1 MSRRCAEL
9 LWGLA
14 TIGAIAITR
23 LIPVESNEL
32 WRFITAFAFLY
43 YGYLLGNTILPK
55 IKSIKSIWLGLLLF
69 VSLQSLVQTGLYYF
83 GFRLGQDSDAISLI
97 SAIFLSGLLAF
108 FFKPRISAKARPVA
122 HNSRPQQTFFRV
134 FRHKLFST
142 TLFLAAVL
150 AFAFII
156 KNAAQASTLESIRT
170 PWPLL
175 PKATITAIAILWMT
189 LLLSSLWARS
199 AFLGAIHGFLA
210 TSATTFIAPLIY
222 RLGFG
227 FDGFLHIASEK
238 ILLGSGFLEPKPF
251 YYIGEYVF
259 TTWLA
264 RFADLPIAQID
275 RWLLPVAAA
284 ILPTLCL
291 LTILKDKKAGLS
303 ILALLPLAAFVS
315 TTPQGLAY
323 ILGLTAL
330 ILCLGT
336 AKANVHF
343 VAPLIVSAWAI
354 AVHPLAGIPLLF
366 VVLATL
372 SVIYLPKKTAIAV
385 SAFSVITAG
394 IAVPLLFYF
403 LSLKSGTSIAW
414 NFNQLFHAEPWLSR
428 LLEFVPFIGNHF
440 TVWPAWA
447 SLTNRLI
454 PLILFFAALLA
465 YKSSNDKKER
475 GACLV
480 FIFSALIFYIA
491 AVALKA
497 TGDFTFLIDYERSNY
512 GDRLNILALLCLVPP
527 AGLGLNE
534 FWKKARKVPLIIFIA
549 AIAFYSFI
557 AAAASYNA
565 LPRHDAIAVSR
576 GWSTSRY
583 DLEAVQLIDRD
594 AGNRAYTV
602 LANQSVSAAAVSLLG
617 FKRYTAL
624 AVGETPVFFYP
635 IPTGGV
641 LYELYLQIT
650 YNEPSMDILKDAA
663 ELGRSDLVY
672 VVLNDYWWRAQTVA
686 EQIREIADQD
696 WDISD
701 GKVWVYKF
709 DLRTD
714 SNDAPAAAGL

>member
-1 MSRRCAEL
+1 MSRRYAEL
-9 LWGLA
+9 FWGLA
-14 TIGAIAITR
+14 TIGAIIITR
-23 LIPVESNEL
+23 LIPVKSDEL
-32 WRFITAFAFLY
+32 WQFITAFAFLY
-43 YGYLLGNTILPK
+43 YGYLLGNTVLPK
-55 IKSIKSIWLGLLLF
+55 VKSIKSIWLGLLLF

-83 GFRLGQDSDAISLI
+83 NYRLGQNSDTISLI
-97 SAIFLSGLLAF
+97 AAIFFSGLLAF
-108 FFKPRISAKARPVA
+108 CFKPRISAKAQPIT
-122 HNSRPQQTFFRV
+122 HNSGPQQTFFR
-134 FRHKLFST
+134 LFCHR
-142 TLFLAAVL
+142 LFGSMLLLAAVL

-189 LLLSSLWARS
+189 LLLSSLSARS
-199 AFLGAIHGFLA
+199 GFLNAIHGFLA
-210 TSATTFIAPLIY
+210 LSATTFIAPLIY

-238 ILLGSGFLEPKPF
+238 ILLASGFLEPKPF

-303 ILALLPLAAFVS
+303 VLAFLPLAAFVS

-372 SVIYLPKKTAIAV
+372 AAIHLPKKTAVIV
-385 SAFSVITAG
+385 SALNVIAAG
-394 IAVPLLFYF
+394 LAVPLLFYL

-414 NFNQLFHAEPWLSR
+414 NFSQLFDADPWLSR
-428 LLEFVPFIGNHF
+428 LRELLPFIGNRF

-454 PLILFFAALLA
+454 PLILFSATIFA
-465 YKSSNDKKER
+465 YKSSNEKKER
-475 GACLV
+475 RVCLV
-480 FIFSALIFYIA
+480 FLFSAITFFIA

-497 TGDFTFLIDYERSNY
+497 TGDFTFLIDYERGNY
-512 GDRLNILALLCLVPP
+512 GDRLNVLALLCLVPP
-527 AGLGLNE
+527 AGLGLDG
-534 FWKKARKVPLIIFIA
+534 FWKKARKARLIIFIA
-549 AIAFYSFI
+549 AIAFYTFT

-565 LPRHDAIAVSR
+565 LPRHDAVAVSR

-617 FKRYTAL
+617 FKRYTAP
-624 AVGETPVFFYP
+624 ADGKAPVFFYP
-635 IPTGGV
+635 IPTGGA
-641 LYELYLQIT
+641 LYELYLNMT
-650 YNEPSMDILKDAA
+650 YNEPSMDTVKDAA
-663 ELGRSDLVY
+663 ELGQSDLVY

-686 EQIREIADQD
+686 EQIREIASQD
-696 WDISD
+696 WNLGD
-701 GKVWVYKF
+701 GKIWVYKF

-714 SNDAPAAAGL
+714 SKDAPAAAGL